1 MQICKITLGKL
12 RDALD
17 LIWEV
22 FEKYEAP
29 DYDEMGVATFRHFIE
44 YHNMAEKVSQ
54 GEMRFWGCYQNND
67 LAGVIALRSGQH
79 ISLLFV
85 REQYHRLGIA
95 RRLMNVAVD
104 AVAAEGPKVRAVTV
118 NSSPYAVG
126 FYKKVGFVPLGPEQK
141 ADGIRFTSMRLT
153 I

>member
-1 MQICKITLGKL
+1 
-12 RDALD
+12 
-17 LIWEV
+17 
-22 FEKYEAP
+22 
-29 DYDEMGVATFRHFIE
+29 
-44 YHNMAEKVSQ
+44 MAERLSQ
-54 GEMRFWGCYQNND
+54 GEMRFWGCYQNNA

-85 REQYHRLGIA
+85 RERFHRLGIA
-95 RRLMNVAVD
+95 RKLMDVAVD
-104 AVAAEGPKVRAVTV
+104 AVISEGPRIRAVTV